1 MSSVH
6 VLPWRY
12 VHLAYV
18 VLVAEF
24 VDASMTLPAARTVQ
38 MDEREQNS
46 TKSALGSFEVAAS
59 FFGWEILTYHPLS

>member
-6 VLPWRY
+6 VLPRRY

-24 VDASMTLPAARTVQ
+24 VDASMSLSAARI
-38 MDEREQNS
+38 ERM
-46 TKSALGSFEVAAS
+46 G
-59 FFGWEILTYHPLS
+59 

>member
-24 VDASMTLPAARTVQ
+24 VDASMSLPAAHTAPSKWMSANKTQQKVPLDRSKWQLV
-38 MDEREQNS
+38 S
-46 TKSALGSFEVAAS
+46 LVGKS
-59 FFGWEILTYHPLS
+59 